1 MEEPPKTAAV
11 VEAVTALA
19 YWLLVQV
26 SALAWGCQR
35 SARFVREPVRKM
47 LERAGL
53 AGGRIGTKRELQPA
67 PSVSQV
73 V

>member
-1 MEEPPKTAAV
+1 MEEPPKAAAV

-19 YWLLVQV
+19 YWLVQV

-35 SARFVREPVRKM
+35 SASLVREPVRKM

-53 AGGRIGTKRELQPA
+53 AGARIGTKRELQLA

>member
-19 YWLLVQV
+19 YWLVQV